1 MTSSFLESPS
11 GRLGGLA
18 YTPEARAE
26 MTMLP
31 LTLLAIAERADSKLI
46 GVPLG
51 ASSVIFVLLRAE
63 DRRRVR
69 YLYIYTFL

>member
-11 GRLGGLA
+11 GRLGLA

-26 MTMLP
+26 MTMFP

-46 GVPLG
+46 GTKQG
-51 ASSVIFVLLRAE
+51 
-63 DRRRVR
+63 
-69 YLYIYTFL
+69 